1 MRIIRFITT
10 TTAFLVI
17 LQTIQIHASATTTT
31 TTTTNDK
38 GPLQE
43 LYNAAHFLTELFVG
57 HKKEQHI
64 AQHSIPASPS
74 AQGLQ
79 VIGAGFARTGTKST
93 EAALN
98 LLGYKVYDAISMM
111 QHDHVERWIEAA
123 ADMKYRQDYRALEEL
138 TREVEELGYTA
149 TLDNPMNLFALGLAK
164 IRPDAKVLMTVRD
177 SPQVWY
183 ESYKGILMIISPA
196 TQRPFKWILGEP
208 VLFPFVLAN
217 IIMDWTPAMGP
228 EQVDRV
234 FPWFDRLI
242 DTPLLMSKG
251 GEQSFIDMYVSF
263 QEMAQRELSE
273 SRLLIFNVKQG
284 WEPLLTFLNLTA
296 KEAGVDGTD
305 YPRVNERKALVLV
318 SNIVQFLG
326 MTAPLWVG
334 LLVLMVGYV
343 VRSVFLATLKR
354 FFGNKIATT
363 TNKKMK
369 QA

>member
-57 HKKEQHI
+57 HKKKQHI
-64 AQHSIPASPS
+64 AQHNIPAGPS

-183 ESYKGILMIISPA
+183 ESYKGILMVIAPA
-196 TQRPFKWILGEP
+196 VQRPFKWILGEP
-208 VLFPFVLAN
+208 IVCSLFTGQHHYGLDSSYGPRTGRSGLSVVR
-217 IIMDWTPAMGP
+217 PAYRYAASH
-228 EQVDRV
+228 V
-234 FPWFDRLI
+234 
-242 DTPLLMSKG
+242 
-251 GEQSFIDMYVSF
+251 
-263 QEMAQRELSE
+263 
-273 SRLLIFNVKQG
+273 QG
-284 WEPLLTFLNLTA
+284 WRTEF
-296 KEAGVDGTD
+296 
-305 YPRVNERKALVLV
+305 Y
-318 SNIVQFLG
+318 
-326 MTAPLWVG
+326 
-334 LLVLMVGYV
+334 
-343 VRSVFLATLKR
+343 
-354 FFGNKIATT
+354 
-363 TNKKMK
+363 
-369 QA
+369 